1 MKVGQI
7 LKEEI
12 QDAPGLQYPC
22 KIKINKNYIYPYQ
35 QKLED
40 SIFLENCNHFLHDI
54 HKNEKPLR
62 KHRSYSQK
70 KTLKLQTPNLKL
82 FLKKNSQNYSKNPK
96 MNIFSENLPL
106 IGEPV
111 VKTER
116 KLSVSNTNVNSP
128 LIKENSLLKIKL
140 KKLNNLNI
148 QINNNTNYSLSNRKK
163 DIIPNI
169 KEIQASGQVRV
180 ENLFKTNLKN
190 KKKKHDDILYTQN
203 IFQKRIKN
211 RMKIMNNIIHKL
223 NKPIFIYN
231 KTETN

>member
-40 SIFLENCNHFLHDI
+40 SIFLENCNYFLHDI

-62 KHRSYSQK
+62 KHRSYSHK
-70 KTLKLQTPNLKL
+70 KNLKLQTPNLKL

-96 MNIFSENLPL
+96 MNIFNENLPL

-128 LIKENSLLKIKL
+128 LIKDNSLLKIKL
-140 KKLNNLNI
+140 KKLNNINI

-211 RMKIMNNIIHKL
+211 KMKVMNNIIHKL

>member
-1 MKVGQI
+1 MKVGEI

-35 QKLED
+35 QKIED

-96 MNIFSENLPL
+96 MNIFTENLPL

-128 LIKENSLLKIKL
+128 LIKENSLLKIK
-140 KKLNNLNI
+140 
-148 QINNNTNYSLSNRKK
+148 
-163 DIIPNI
+163 
-169 KEIQASGQVRV
+169 
-180 ENLFKTNLKN
+180 
-190 KKKKHDDILYTQN
+190 
-203 IFQKRIKN
+203 
-211 RMKIMNNIIHKL
+211 
-223 NKPIFIYN
+223 
-231 KTETN
+231 